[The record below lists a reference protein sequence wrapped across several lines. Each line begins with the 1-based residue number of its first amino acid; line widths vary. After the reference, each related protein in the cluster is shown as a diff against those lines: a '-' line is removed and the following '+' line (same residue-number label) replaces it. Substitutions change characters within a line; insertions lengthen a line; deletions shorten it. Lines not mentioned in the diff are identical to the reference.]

1 MKKKLVIPFIVVL
14 SLFFYIV
21 SSNINKE
28 VSDYDYGV
36 VYSLAHS
43 KSRIVTYDKSGKLI
57 DDKKLK
63 FGGINLGGF
72 TEVGLKNGDD
82 IYYTDPIYKNHT
94 NNYIVKINM
103 NTLKAKEVDAYNI
116 SPTIFCIDDKYA
128 YTGASNAEGTNIN
141 KTDIKK
147 NKVIESTQIDDA
159 GCFLLENKDKLY
171 SINNDNDVQKGCHT
185 NLYILNKSNLKVSD
199 TIDLGESTYV
209 SDAKII
215 GENMYALLYCDGN
228 DEYSN
233 IMLKINLKE
242 KSIEKIKL
250 PFKYLARMHLHNN
263 NLYVVEY
270 ESHDNDTGNRIAKID
285 LKNIENIKVFKSKN
299 KNSCSYI
306 HDNKFI
312 SCDGEYIY
320 TYNIDD
326 FKLLDKFEIKQFDD
340 LNFVSFYIK

>member
-36 VYSLAHS
+36 VYSLIHS

-63 FGGINLGGF
+63 FGGINLSGF
-72 TEVGLKNGDD
+72 TNQGLKSGDD

-94 NNYIVKINM
+94 NNYIVKVNM
-103 NTLKAKEVDAYNI
+103 NTLKAKEVDSYDI
-116 SPTIFCIDDKYA
+116 PPTIFCIDDKYA
-128 YTGASNAEGTNIN
+128 YTGASNPDGTHIN

-147 NKVIESTQIDDA
+147 NRVIESTQINDE

-171 SINNDNDVQKGCHT
+171 SINNNSDTEKNCHT

-215 GENMYALLYCDGN
+215 GENMYALLYRDGN
-228 DEYSN
+228 DEFSN

-270 ESHDNDTGNRIAKID
+270 ESHDNDTENRIAKID

-299 KNSCSYI
+299 KSSCSYI

>member
-36 VYSLAHS
+36 VYSLTHS

-63 FGGINLGGF
+63 FRGINLGGF

-82 IYYTDPIYKNHT
+82 IYYADPIYKNHI

-128 YTGASNAEGTNIN
+128 YTGASNPDGTHIN

-171 SINNDNDVQKGCHT
+171 SINNDDDAQKGCHT

-299 KNSCSYI
+299 KSSCSYI

>member
-1 MKKKLVIPFIVVL
+1 MKKKLIFSFIVVL

-21 SSNINKE
+21 SSNINKK

-36 VYSLAHS
+36 VYSLVHY

-63 FGGINLGGF
+63 FGGINLSGF
-72 TEVGLKNGDD
+72 TKHGLKSGDD

-103 NTLKAKEVDAYNI
+103 NTLKAKKVDAYDI
-116 SPTIFCIDDKYA
+116 PPTIFCIDDKYA
-128 YTGASNAEGTNIN
+128 YTGASNAEGTSIN

-147 NKVIESTQIDDA
+147 NQVIESTQIDDA

-171 SINNDNDVQKGCHT
+171 SINSDKGIQKNCHA

-199 TIDLGESTYV
+199 TIDLGESTHV

-215 GENMYALLYCDGN
+215 GENMYALLYCDGD

-270 ESHDNDTGNRIAKID
+270 DSHDNETKNRIAKID
-285 LKNIENIKVFKSKN
+285 LKNIENIKVFKSKS
-299 KNSCSYI
+299 KNADSHI

-340 LNFVSFYIK
+340 QNFVSFYIK

>member
-1 MKKKLVIPFIVVL
+1 MKKKLIFPFIVVL

-21 SSNINKE
+21 SSNINKK

-36 VYSLAHS
+36 LYSLAHS

-57 DDKKLK
+57 DDKKMK

-72 TEVGLKNGDD
+72 TEIGLKNGDD
-82 IYYTDPIYKNHT
+82 IYYTDTIYKNHT

-103 NTLKAKEVDAYNI
+103 NTLKAKKVDASDI
-116 SPTIFCIDDKYA
+116 TPKIFCVDDKYA
-128 YTGASNAEGTNIN
+128 YTGADGADGTYIN
-141 KTDIKK
+141 KTDIEK
-147 NKVIESTQIDDA
+147 NRVIESTKIDYV
-159 GCFLLENKDKLY
+159 GGFLLENKDKLY
-171 SINNDNDVQKGCHT
+171 SLNTDFDAKKNRHT
-185 NLYILNKSNLKVSD
+185 NLYILNKSNLKLSD
-199 TIDLGESTYV
+199 TIDLGESTHV

-270 ESHDNDTGNRIAKID
+270 DSHDNETKNRIAKID
-285 LKNIENIKVFKSKN
+285 LKNIENIKVFKSKS
-299 KNSCSYI
+299 KNADSHI